1 MEKATVAVASDT
13 AALPGTLSARA
24 AHGQSPFIQAWR
36 RLARN
41 RLALIG
47 SLVAV
52 AYIVLGVIGPY
63 FAPYD
68 YAKQNL
74 LQTNLPPL
82 TKGHLLGTDQVGRDL
97 YSRLVTGIRISLIV
111 GFGVTAISMIIGMA
125 AGAIAG
131 YRRGWVDSAISAVVE
146 FTWGFPLILLAVILA
161 ASLGPGLP
169 ATILAVGLIN
179 WAGFARVV
187 RGEVLGLR
195 EAEFV
200 QAARAGGL
208 DETRIL
214 LRHVVPN
221 VLAPALVMTS
231 YYVALGIIVEAGLS
245 FIGMGAQPPLP
256 SLGVMIAEGR
266 NYMLQNQWVTT
277 IPGVAIVAVVLGL
290 NLLGDGLRDVL
301 DPRMR

>member
-1 MEKATVAVASDT
+1 MAVASPE
-13 AALPGTLSARA
+13 APALPGVLPSRA
-24 AHGQSPFIQAWR
+24 IAGPNPLQLAWR
-36 RLARN
+36 RLSRN

-47 SLVAV
+47 SIVAV
-52 AYIVLGVIGPY
+52 IYILLGLLAPS

-74 LQTNLPPL
+74 MQANLPPL
-82 TKGHLLGTDQVGRDL
+82 SEGHLLGTDQVGRDL
-97 YSRLVTGIRISLIV
+97 FSRLVTGIRISLIV
-111 GFGVTAISMIIGMA
+111 GFGVTAISMIVGMA
-125 AGAIAG
+125 AGAVAG
-131 YRRGWVDSAISAVVE
+131 FRRGWVDSVISGIVE
-146 FTWGFPLILLAVILA
+146 FTWGFPLILLAVIFA
-161 ASLGPGLP
+161 GTFGPGLM

-200 QAARAGGL
+200 QAARASGL
-208 DETRIL
+208 PEGLIL
-214 LRHVVPN
+214 LRHVLPN
-221 VLAPALVMTS
+221 VLAPALVMAS

-266 NYMLQNQWVTT
+266 NYMMQNHWVTT
-277 IPGVAIVAVVLGL
+277 VPGVAIVAVVLGL